1 MRLSVPA
8 KINLH
13 LRVGPRCEDGFHP
26 LMTWMVTVGLFDT
39 LELKNVEPT
48 GGGWADGSAGS
59 LTLATSDPALPVDAR
74 NLVVRAASA
83 LADARRRRVGEGPQ
97 TGKRASAFLT
107 KRIPSGAGLG
117 GGSSDAASTLMGLNR
132 MWDAGLNAIEL
143 AQIGTTLGSDVPFF
157 FHGPS
162 SICMGRGEVVRPI
175 GVPRAR
181 WALLVMPRVGVSTA
195 AAYGAFDRMG
205 QTGLQWG
212 KDEAVGNEPD
222 WSEWVGLESS
232 SLLPRLVNDLEPA
245 AFAVQ
250 PLVGELRTSLEMKL
264 NRPVRMSGSGSTLF
278 TLYDTAEQ
286 AKHAVR
292 NIGAIDARVEAVE
305 IAPQTESAPI

>member
-1 MRLSVPA
+1 MRLLVPA

-13 LRVGPRCEDGFHP
+13 LRVGPRREDGFHP

-39 LELKNVEPT
+39 LELKNVDST
-48 GGGWADGSAGS
+48 GGGWTDGSAGS

-83 LADARRRRVGEGPQ
+83 LADARRRRVGEGPL
-97 TGKRASAFLT
+97 TGKWASAFLT

-117 GGSSDAASTLMGLNR
+117 GGSSDAASALMGLNR
-132 MWDAGLNAIEL
+132 MWDVGLNASEL
-143 AQIGTTLGSDVPFF
+143 AQIGATLGSDVPFF

-162 SICMGRGEVVRPI
+162 SICTGRGEVVRPI
-175 GVPRAR
+175 GVPKAR

-195 AAYGAFDRMG
+195 AAYGAFDRMCQTDSKWG
-205 QTGLQWG
+205 QDGSVV
-212 KDEAVGNEPD
+212 DEPD
-222 WSEWVGLESS
+222 WSVWVGLDSS
-232 SLLPRLVNDLEPA
+232 SLLPQLANDLEPA

-278 TLYDTAEQ
+278 TLYDTPDE

-305 IAPQTESAPI
+305 IAPQHDEAPV

>member
-13 LRVGPRCEDGFHP
+13 LRVGPRREDGFHP

-39 LELKNVEPT
+39 LELKNVEST

-97 TGKRASAFLT
+97 TGKWASAFLT

-117 GGSSDAASTLMGLNR
+117 GGSSDAASTLMALNR
-132 MWDAGLNAIEL
+132 MWDVGLNASEL
-143 AQIGTTLGSDVPFF
+143 AQIGATLGSDVPFF

-162 SICMGRGEVVRPI
+162 SICTGRGELVRPI
-175 GVPRAR
+175 GPPKAR
-181 WALLVMPRVGVSTA
+181 SALLVMPNVGVSTA
-195 AAYGAFDRMG
+195 AAYGAFDRMRLG
-205 QTGLQWG
+205 M
-212 KDEAVGNEPD
+212 DEAVGNEPD